1 MARRYHHGDLRQAV
15 LTAAV
20 EVLGESGP
28 AAVNLRDL
36 ARRVG
41 VSHAAPAHH
50 FGDRAGL
57 LTAVAAQ
64 GFDLLADALEELPPS
79 PDLLE
84 AGVAYVSFA
93 VEHRAH
99 FEVMFRADL
108 LRGDDPDLRAARE
121 RGRQALDWAVA
132 GFRDGSAD
140 PVVAGAAAWSLMH
153 GFATLWLQRAL
164 PADLGDD
171 VRTAARSVSELLV
184 RGAHQP
190 PPSG

>member
-20 EVLGESGP
+20 EVLGDSGP

-50 FGDRAGL
+50 FGDRSGL

-64 GFDLLADALEELPPS
+64 GFDLLADTLEELPPS

-99 FEVMFRADL
+99 FEVMFRPEL
-108 LRGDDPDLRAARE
+108 LRGDDPDLRAAQE
-121 RGRQALDWAVA
+121 RSNQALDWAIA
-132 GFRDGSAD
+132 GFRDGSVD
-140 PVVAGAAAWSLMH
+140 PVVAGAAAWSLVH

-171 VRTAARSVSELLV
+171 VAAAARAVAELLV
-184 RGAHQP
+184 RGANP
-190 PPSG
+190 PRG

>member
-1 MARRYHHGDLRQAV
+1 MARRYHHGDLRRAV
-15 LTAAV
+15 LAAAV
-20 EVLGESGP
+20 EVLRESGP
-28 AAVNLRDL
+28 PAVNLRDL

-50 FGDRAGL
+50 FGDRTGL

-79 PDLLE
+79 ADLLE

-93 VEHRAH
+93 VERRAH
-99 FEVMFRADL
+99 FEVMFRPEL
-108 LRGDDPDLRAARE
+108 LRPEDPDLRAAQR
-121 RGRQALDWAVA
+121 RSDQALDWAIA
-132 GFRDGSAD
+132 GFRDGSVD
-140 PVVAGAAAWSLMH
+140 PVVAGAAAWSLVH

-164 PADLGDD
+164 PADLGED
-171 VRTAARSVSELLV
+171 VEAATRAVAELLV
-184 RGAHQP
+184 RAAHP

>member
-15 LTAAV
+15 LTEAV
-20 EVLGESGP
+20 AVLGESGP
-28 AAVNLRDL
+28 GAVNLRDL

-64 GFDLLADALEELPPS
+64 GFDLLADALEELSPS
-79 PDLLE
+79 ADLLE
-84 AGVAYVSFA
+84 AGVAYASFA

-99 FEVMFRADL
+99 FEVMFREDL
-108 LRGDDPDLRAARE
+108 LRADDPDLRAARE
-121 RGRQALDWAVA
+121 RSSQALDWAVA
-132 GFRDGSAD
+132 GFRDGGVD
-140 PVVAGAAAWSLMH
+140 PVAAGAAAWSLVH

-164 PADLGDD
+164 PAGLGDD
-171 VRTAARSVSELLV
+171 VRAAVRAVAGLLV
-184 RGAHQP
+184 RDAHPP

>member
-20 EVLGESGP
+20 EVLGDSGP

-50 FGDRAGL
+50 FGDRSGL

-64 GFDLLADALEELPPS
+64 GFDLLADTLEELPPS
-79 PDLLE
+79 SDLLD

-99 FEVMFRADL
+99 FEVMFRPEL
-108 LRGDDPDLRAARE
+108 LRADDPDLRAAQE
-121 RGRQALDWAVA
+121 RSNQALDWAIA
-132 GFRDGSAD
+132 GFRDGSVD
-140 PVVAGAAAWSLMH
+140 PVVAGAAAWSLVH

-164 PADLGDD
+164 PAAVGDD
-171 VRTAARSVSELLV
+171 VEAAARAVAELLV
-184 RGAHQP
+184 RGANP
-190 PPSG
+190 